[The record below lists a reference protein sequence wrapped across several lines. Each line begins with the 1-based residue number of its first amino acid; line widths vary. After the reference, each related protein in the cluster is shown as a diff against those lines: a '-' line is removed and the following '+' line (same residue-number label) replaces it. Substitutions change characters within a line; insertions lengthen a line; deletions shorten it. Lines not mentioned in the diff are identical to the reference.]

1 MLPKILTLREMVS
14 ITPAK
19 EENKTP
25 DSESRKGE
33 DNFPDYDKQKEMDLN
48 LDFSSNC
55 KKK

>member
-1 MLPKILTLREMVS
+1 MLPKILTLRGMVI

-25 DSESRKGE
+25 DSESGE
-33 DNFPDYDKQKEMDLN
+33 GDDHFPDYDKQKEMDLN